1 MVSKGKEKRI
11 SFEAEGERRMRR
23 RRKFSSNPSW
33 VRVYELKFMEH
44 LGSSLLYSTSCMGS
58 ILNFQYKNKQTKKNS
73 FLKIHFKK
81 GRFELTSDALKI
93 LPKSVMSYYCVWYNF

>member
-1 MVSKGKEKRI
+1 MVSNGKEKRI

-58 ILNFQYKNKQTKKNS
+58 ILNFEYKNKQKKS
-73 FLKIHFKK
+73 FLKFHFKK
-81 GRFELTSDALKI
+81 GRFELTYDALKI
-93 LPKSVMSYYCVWYNF
+93 VPKSAMS